1 MIFFSAKEK
10 LNEIDE
16 KIENSFSNVKRDTQI
31 LFAWINYLQYQ
42 NQFYLNE
49 LKDIKHELKFVP
61 KREEIKQLV
70 DMHYNQAQNQIG
82 HHNIDSGLRDEVE
95 ELKQTVVDIASSQ
108 KNVFEKLEALSER
121 ASTAEK
127 PRSNF
132 KERLIKKIAKS
143 SKDYVKTVMLSLIK
157 KYGQLSA
164 LKLREIVIDEQGL
177 SSKSSFYR
185 ILEEIEKSGEVNT
198 VQKGKN
204 KVLLYKVSKRAIE
217 Y

>member
-1 MIFFSAKEK
+1 MGLFSSNVKFEEM
-10 LNEIDE
+10 ND

-61 KREEIKQLV
+61 KQEEIKQLV
-70 DMHYNQAQNQIG
+70 DMHYNQIQNQIG
-82 HHNIDSGLRDEVE
+82 HHKIDSGLRDEVE

-121 ASTAEK
+121 GTMPEK

-185 ILEEIEKSGEVNT
+185 ILEEIEHSGEVNT

-204 KVLLYKVSKRAIE
+204 KVLLYKVSKKVIE